1 MFLVL
6 GWSMWFRDAD
16 ESNRPQLTVAFFH
29 KACRLVSSSLLFMP
43 GYIHPQLDL
52 SQNRIEAA
60 LGLSSLPS
68 LHTLNLSKNSLGDA
82 AAVSP
87 LSECPSLTN
96 LDVTGNRLAGPGV
109 LDVSVSEMY
118 AYTHIEVIKKN
129 ETQTTPICLG
139 QS

>member
-1 MFLVL
+1 MSPFLI
-6 GWSMWFRDAD
+6 
-16 ESNRPQLTVAFFH
+16 PI
-29 KACRLVSSSLLFMP
+29 LFIP
-43 GYIHPQLDL
+43 GFIYPQLDL

-60 LGLSSLPS
+60 LGLSCLPS

-109 LDVSVSEMY
+109 LDVSVSETC
-118 AYTHIEVIKKN
+118 THAHQNKAK
-129 ETQTTPICLG
+129 Q
-139 QS
+139 